1 MPLSGSAFTSG
12 LSKAK
17 ETVLTPKGSARYMSF
32 ITRRRQGLTACK
44 KTSDATTLHTER
56 IRRPRYRLPHQEA
69 NWLDERMVLRESRHE
84 EKGKTY
90 EHGDESTEIKLQHD
104 LAPMQYEVGVSMPP
118 S

>member
-32 ITRRRQGLTACK
+32 ITRRRQGLTACT
-44 KTSDATTLHTER
+44 KTLDATTLHTER
-56 IRRPRYRLPHQEA
+56 IRRPRDRLPHQVA
-69 NWLDERMVLRESRHE
+69 DWLDERMVLRESRRE

-104 LAPMQYEVGVSMPP
+104 LAPMQYAVGISMPA